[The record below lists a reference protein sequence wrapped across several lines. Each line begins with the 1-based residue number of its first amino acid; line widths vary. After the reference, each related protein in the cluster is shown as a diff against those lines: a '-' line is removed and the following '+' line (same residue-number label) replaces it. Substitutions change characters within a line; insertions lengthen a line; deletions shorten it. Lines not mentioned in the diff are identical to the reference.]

1 MLSVRRRLKHS
12 PEFVREVPLPA
23 PEVAVLVWDAEI
35 CSQHKKLNWKV
46 FVSEEWDIPSRLW
59 DLIIVCI
66 KDLSICNF
74 NSIFILLTSNEMI
87 THRSLL
93 KWEMLPS
100 PHHWTGAGALV
111 WYHHLFGSID
121 TCKAAAAWHNHL
133 NFIHKTLKLSFNVFS
148 WTEAHSVH
156 DLKQQWCGTKL
167 VLGMSFKMLYY
178 NNGIIHCHSWL
189 MVDASFSPFLDS

>member
-1 MLSVRRRLKHS
+1 MRRRPKYGHS
-12 PEFVREVPLPA
+12 PGFLNFFEVPLPA
-23 PEVAVLVWDAEI
+23 RAVLVWEAEI

-100 PHHWTGAGALV
+100 PHHWCGCCSGLISSSV
-111 WYHHLFGSID
+111 RLCQYSR
-121 TCKAAAAWHNHL
+121 AAAAWHWHL
-133 NFIHKTLKLSFNVFS
+133 NFIHKTFKLSFNVFS
-148 WTEAHSVH
+148 WTEAHS
-156 DLKQQWCGTKL
+156 
-167 VLGMSFKMLYY
+167 
-178 NNGIIHCHSWL
+178 
-189 MVDASFSPFLDS
+189 

>member
-1 MLSVRRRLKHS
+1 MLSTRRRLKNRHS
-12 PEFVREVPLPA
+12 PGFVKFPCHGQLLRG
-23 PEVAVLVWDAEI
+23 AVLAWEAEI

-100 PHHWTGAGALV
+100 PHHWTGAALV

-167 VLGMSFKMLYY
+167 VLGMSS
-178 NNGIIHCHSWL
+178 N
-189 MVDASFSPFLDS
+189 